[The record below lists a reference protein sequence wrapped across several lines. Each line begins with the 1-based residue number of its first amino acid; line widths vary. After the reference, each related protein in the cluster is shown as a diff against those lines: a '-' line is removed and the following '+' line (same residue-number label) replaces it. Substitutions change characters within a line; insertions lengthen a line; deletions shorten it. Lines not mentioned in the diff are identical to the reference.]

1 MTTPGRSMALAVAV
15 FLAVLAAF
23 VFCALTSTL
32 SVAAIIIAVAAL
44 FIAVLV
50 GISHWGRRKP

>member
-1 MTTPGRSMALAVAV
+1 MTPGA
-15 FLAVLAAF
+15 
-23 VFCALTSTL
+23 L

-50 GISHWGRRKP
+50 GISHWNRRKP

>member
-1 MTTPGRSMALAVAV
+1 MTPGA
-15 FLAVLAAF
+15 
-23 VFCALTSTL
+23 L
-32 SVAAIIIAVAAL
+32 SVAAINKVIAVAAL